1 MEQIS
6 GIAEIEGFWFI
17 VVSEGIED
25 ETETVDMP
33 DGCHQGD
40 QGHSPGHPHTKY
52 SAEEKFSI
60 VPDGL
65 RGKETNAELCRREG
79 IAQSIYYNWATEF
92 MESGKWRL
100 AGDTARAASTREVS
114 ALCREA
120 LELKVVVAEQTLEL
134 WLFKKH
140 NSRRGRR
147 RMRYPAFEKLEII
160 HRVEQ

>member
-1 MEQIS
+1 MDQIS
-6 GIAEIEGFWFI
+6 GIAEVEDFWLI

-79 IAQSIYYNWATEF
+79 IAQGTDKLTILRLR
-92 MESGKWRL
+92 SGNTL
-100 AGDTARAASTREVS
+100 PLSASNCARNGAS
-114 ALCREA
+114 
-120 LELKVVVAEQTLEL
+120 
-134 WLFKKH
+134 
-140 NSRRGRR
+140 G
-147 RMRYPAFEKLEII
+147 P
-160 HRVEQ
+160 